1 VNGDVETARSASALR
16 ATAGS
21 AAAFIRS
28 KRWAT
33 FRTFRFSKI
42 APRLVSLSI
51 ALALTLPAFAAT
63 PGDTRAGFTIARAPY
78 TYSFPADHA
87 AHPAYQSEW
96 WYFTGH
102 LHTSQGRRF
111 GFELTFF
118 RFGLRPGEDRPKP
131 GQSRWRGTQLFP
143 AHFAITDEQ
152 GRAFAYSERFAR
164 EALGMGGAATAR
176 LDVHAGDWTL
186 RGEPLRDPRFEKM
199 RLHAADGA
207 NALDLV
213 QVPLKRPAV
222 HGRDGVSRKAAC
234 LSCASHYY
242 SYTRLET
249 SGSLTYGGTRFAV
262 NGISWMDHEYGSSEL
277 QTDEVGWDWFSLQLD
292 DGRELMLYLLR
303 RKDGS
308 VTPESSGS
316 LIARDGSVTYLSL
329 RDFTVALR
337 GNTHWHSPHTGA
349 SYPALWVVNVPSA
362 GLSVSLA
369 PVVADQELA
378 STTGGVSYWEGAV
391 DVLDGDGKPLGLG
404 YVELTGYAGSVS
416 L

>member
-1 VNGDVETARSASALR
+1 MNGNVEASAAMVKDRWNPRRVAR
-16 ATAGS
+16 ATRLPELVVR
-21 AAAFIRS
+21 AAAV
-28 KRWAT
+28 
-33 FRTFRFSKI
+33 
-42 APRLVSLSI
+42 LL
-51 ALALTLPAFAAT
+51 ALALMLPALAAAA
-63 PGDTRAGFTIARAPY
+63 GDTRAGFTIARAPY
-78 TYSFPADHA
+78 AFSFPADHA
-87 AHPAYQSEW
+87 AHTAYQSEW

-102 LHTSQGRRF
+102 LHTPQGRRF

-152 GRAFAYSERFAR
+152 GRSFAYSERFAR
-164 EALGMGGAATAR
+164 EALGMGGASTAR

-186 RGEPLRDPRFEKM
+186 RGEPLRDPRLEKM
-199 RLHAADGA
+199 TLHAADGS

-213 QVPLKRPAV
+213 QVPLKPPAV

-242 SYTRLET
+242 SYTRLHT

-262 NGISWMDHEYGSSEL
+262 DGISWMDHEYGSSEL
-277 QTDEVGWDWFSLQLD
+277 QSDEVGWDWFSLQLD

-316 LIARDGSVTYLSL
+316 LIARDGSVRYLSL
-329 RDFTVALR
+329 RDFTVAVR
-337 GNTHWHSPHTGA
+337 GNTRWHSPHTGA
-349 SYPALWVVNVPSA
+349 SYPALWEVGVPSA

-391 DVLDGDGKPLGLG
+391 DVLDEDGKPLGQG